1 MRCMH
6 NHYPF
11 PFISDPNSFLR
22 SISKSPMYWSAYF
35 RYSVMY
41 NYGWCIFTL
50 HCSLDVWMYI
60 WHILC
65 FHMWMIYFPVCF
77 LFICVC
83 LYIVDF
89 LSENVVKFM
98 SNSNFWYFFFIMHC
112 FVFIKELTWEWYIPH
127 KDHVLQK
134 SKLYCLKKNINNK
147 FFFQRKDPRMLH
159 SL

>member
-22 SISKSPMYWSAYF
+22 SISKSPMYWSVYF

-98 SNSNFWYFFFIMHC
+98 SNNNFWYFFSLCIVLFLSKNWPENGTFLTRIMSSRSQNFI
-112 FVFIKELTWEWYIPH
+112 V
-127 KDHVLQK
+127 
-134 SKLYCLKKNINNK
+134 LKKYK
-147 FFFQRKDPRMLH
+147 
-159 SL
+159 